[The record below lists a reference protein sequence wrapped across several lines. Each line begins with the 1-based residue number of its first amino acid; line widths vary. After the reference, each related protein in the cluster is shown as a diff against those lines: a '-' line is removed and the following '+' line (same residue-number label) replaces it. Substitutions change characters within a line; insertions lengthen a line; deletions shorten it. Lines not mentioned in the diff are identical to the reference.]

1 MLHGLCSAPH
11 FCASCFCSCS
21 CVLYFSRLMSLWLFP
36 RPCYCHLWLLLLEL
50 LQHPPCHPRPP
61 SPIPGLSCDSSCLSR
76 EENNLWMLHL
86 EFGLEQCH
94 RMEGARICF
103 PSTIFGLSSG
113 RVNPVSQSP
122 SRMNPSDSG
131 DLGDAQ
137 VTLFVRPFSLFGCKM
152 GLPSSR
158 SNHVSGVALLKSNSA
173 FSQGPPEVLK
183 AF

>member
-1 MLHGLCSAPH
+1 MLRGLCSAPH

-36 RPCYCHLWLLLLEL
+36 RPCYCHLWLLLLEP

-137 VTLFVRPFSLFGCKM
+137 VTLFVRPFSPFWL
-152 GLPSSR
+152 
-158 SNHVSGVALLKSNSA
+158 
-173 FSQGPPEVLK
+173 
-183 AF
+183 

>member
-1 MLHGLCSAPH
+1 MP
-11 FCASCFCSCS
+11 
-21 CVLYFSRLMSLWLFP
+21 LWLFP
-36 RPCYCHLWLLLLEL
+36 RPCYCHLWLLLLEV
-50 LQHPPCHPRPP
+50 LQHPPCDPLPP
-61 SPIPGLSCDSSCLSR
+61 SPIPGLNCDSCCLSR

-122 SRMNPSDSG
+122 SRMNPSNSG

-137 VTLFVRPFSLFGCKM
+137 VALFVRPFSPFWLYNGTPFFPKQSCEWSGFAQIKLSIFPRLTCSALRSEKLST
-152 GLPSSR
+152 GSGHLAFLSFFVNSSDSR
-158 SNHVSGVALLKSNSA
+158 VYFKD
-173 FSQGPPEVLK
+173 
-183 AF
+183 